1 MEAHFGKHLNKV
13 AIGVSFLAA
22 IAIGLRPLSCEEA
35 VAKAEKLRHL
45 LESRR

>member
-1 MEAHFGKHLNKV
+1 MEARFGKHLNKV

-22 IAIGLRPLSCEEA
+22 ITIGLCLSCEEA
-35 VAKAEKLRHL
+35 VVKAEKLRYL